1 MFCVAEDMACK
12 IWCMLQEKLDPGQ
25 VDMLARL
32 LYFADQAYDCGT
44 EANLQRLLLAEGN
57 S

>member
-1 MFCVAEDMACK
+1 MT
-12 IWCMLQEKLDPGQ
+12 QGKLDPGQ
-25 VDMLARL
+25 IDMLARL